1 MTGIVSRL
9 GIERRLFGTDGV
21 RGTANMEPVTA
32 ETAMKLGRA
41 AAYLFKKHRTG
52 HHRFVIGKD
61 TRLSG
66 YMLESALTAGI
77 CSMGVD
83 VLLVGPMPTPA
94 IAFLTKSL
102 RADAGVVI
110 SASHNPFEDN
120 GIKFFSHEGFKLPD
134 GVEQEIEEL
143 IFSGAIDHER
153 PTAREIGKAFRVD
166 DADGRYIEFAK
177 NTLPKGMQFDGMKIV
192 VDTANG
198 AAYKVAPTVLRELGA
213 EVITIGDRPNGTNI
227 NQNCGALFPEALQKA
242 VATHRADI
250 GIAHDGD
257 ADRVVFCDG
266 QGKVVHGDQI
276 LALCA
281 LEMERA
287 GRLAGHTVV
296 ATVMSNLGLEL
307 ALRDA
312 GISLTRT
319 AVGDRYV
326 LERMIKDGC
335 VFGGEQS
342 GHVIFLDFNTTGD
355 GLITALQVLATMERT
370 GKPLS
375 ELSACMTVFP
385 QILVNVRVSER
396 RELSDIPGYAQ
407 IVSDLERRLGPHGRI
422 FVRYS
427 GTEPLLRVMV
437 EGEDFHVISRVA
449 EELAEA
455 LRNSVGAVSSVDP

>member
-1 MTGIVSRL
+1 M
-9 GIERRLFGTDGV
+9 ERRLFGTDGV
-21 RGTANMEPVTA
+21 RGTANIEPVTA

-41 AAYLFKKHRTG
+41 SAYLFKKHRTG

-120 GIKFFSHEGFKLPD
+120 GIKFFSHEGLKLPD

-143 IFSGAIDHER
+143 VFSGVLDQDR
-153 PTAREIGKAFRVD
+153 PTARDIGKAFRVD
-166 DADGRYIEFAK
+166 DADGRYIEFTK
-177 NTLPKGMQFDGMKIV
+177 NTLPKGMQFDGLKVV

-198 AAYKVAPTVLRELGA
+198 AAYKVTPMVLRELGA
-213 EVITIGDRPNGTNI
+213 DVITIADRPNGTNI
-227 NQNCGALFPEALQKA
+227 NQHCGALYPEALQKA
-242 VATHRADI
+242 VLAHHADL

-257 ADRVVFCDG
+257 ADRVIFCDEH
-266 QGKVVHGDQI
+266 GKIVHGDQI

-281 LEMERA
+281 LELERN

-296 ATVMSNLGLEL
+296 ATVMSNLGLEIT
-307 ALRDA
+307 LRQA
-312 GISLTRT
+312 GISMLRT

-326 LERMIKDGC
+326 LERMLKDGF

-342 GHVIFLDFNTTGD
+342 GHIIFLDYNTTGD
-355 GLITALQVLATMERT
+355 GLITALQVLAIMEKT
-370 GKPLS
+370 GKRLS
-375 ELSACMTVFP
+375 ELSTCMTVLP
-385 QILVNVRVSER
+385 QVLVNVRVADR
-396 RELSDIPGYAQ
+396 RNLETIPAYAAALSDM
-407 IVSDLERRLGPHGRI
+407 ERRLGPQGRI
-422 FVRYS
+422 LVRYS
-427 GTEPLLRVMV
+427 GTEPLVRVMV
-437 EGEDFHVISRVA
+437 EGEDFSVISGVA
-449 EELAEA
+449 EELADT
-455 LRNSVGAVSSVDP
+455 LRTAVGAAPKAVGE

>member
-1 MTGIVSRL
+1 M
-9 GIERRLFGTDGV
+9 ERRLFGTDGV
-21 RGTANMEPVTA
+21 RGTANVEPVTA
-32 ETAMKLGRA
+32 ETAMKLGRS
-41 AAYLFKKHRTG
+41 AAYLFKKHSAG

-77 CSMGVD
+77 CSVGVD

-120 GIKFFSHEGFKLPD
+120 GIKFFSRDGFKLPD

-143 IFSGAIDHER
+143 VFSGAIDHER

-166 DADGRYIEFAK
+166 DADGRYIEFTK
-177 NTLPKGMQFDGMKIV
+177 NTLPKGMQFDGLKIV

-198 AAYKVAPTVLRELGA
+198 AAYKVTPTVLRELGA
-213 EVITIGDRPNGTNI
+213 EVITLADRPNGTNI
-227 NQNCGALFPEALQKA
+227 NQHCGALYPETLQKA
-242 VATHRADI
+242 VVAHRADL

-257 ADRVVFCDG
+257 ADRVVFCDEH
-266 QGKVVHGDQI
+266 GKVVHGDQI

-281 LEMERA
+281 LELDQM
-287 GRLAGHTVV
+287 GRLAGRTVV

-307 ALRDA
+307 ALRQA
-312 GISLTRT
+312 GISLVRT

-326 LERMIKDGC
+326 LERMVKDGS

-342 GHVIFLDFNTTGD
+342 GHVIFLDYNTTGD
-355 GLITALQVLATMERT
+355 GLITALQVLGIMEKT
-370 GKPLS
+370 GRRLS
-375 ELSACMTVFP
+375 ELVSCMTVLP
-385 QILVNVRVSER
+385 QVLVNVRVADR
-396 RELSDIPGYAQ
+396 RNLDTIPGYAAAL
-407 IVSDLERRLGPHGRI
+407 SGLERRLGPQGRI
-422 FVRYS
+422 LVRYS
-427 GTEPLLRVMV
+427 GTEPLVRVMV
-437 EGEDFHVISRVA
+437 EGEDFNVISGVA
-449 EELAEA
+449 EELADT
-455 LRNSVGAVSSVDP
+455 LRSAVGVTPRAVGE

>member
-1 MTGIVSRL
+1 MSKL
-9 GIERRLFGTDGV
+9 GLERRLFGTDGV
-21 RGTANMEPVTA
+21 RGTANIEPVTA

-41 AAYLFKKHRTG
+41 AAYLFKKHHTG

-66 YMLESALTAGI
+66 YMIESALTAGV

-120 GIKFFSHEGFKLPD
+120 GIKFFSHDGLKLPD
-134 GVEQEIEEL
+134 DVEQEIENL
-143 IFSGAIDHER
+143 IFSGAIEHER

-166 DADGRYIEFAK
+166 DADGRYIEFVK
-177 NTLPKGMQFDGMKIV
+177 NTLPKGMQFDGLKVV

-198 AAYKVAPTVLRELGA
+198 AAYKVSPTVLRELGA
-213 EVITIGDRPNGTNI
+213 EVITIADRPNGTNI
-227 NQNCGALFPEALQKA
+227 NQHCGALYPEALQKA
-242 VATHRADI
+242 VVMHQANI

-257 ADRVVFCDG
+257 ADRVVFCDE
-266 QGKVVHGDQI
+266 QGKMVHGDQI

-281 LEMERA
+281 MELERA

-307 ALRDA
+307 ALRQA
-312 GISLTRT
+312 GISLVRT

-326 LERMIKDGC
+326 LERMLKDGY

-342 GHVIFLDFNTTGD
+342 GHIIFLDYNTTGD

-370 GKPLS
+370 GKRLS
-375 ELSACMTVFP
+375 ELAACMTVCP
-385 QILVNVRVSER
+385 QVLVNVRVAER
-396 RELSDIPGYAQ
+396 RDLNTFPGYATL
-407 IVSDLERRLGPHGRI
+407 VADFERRLGPQGRVLI
-422 FVRYS
+422 RYS
-427 GTEPLLRVMV
+427 GTEPLLRVML
-437 EGEDFHVISRVA
+437 EGEDFHTISLVA
-449 EELAEA
+449 EELADN
-455 LRNSVGAVSSVDP
+455 LRTLVGAPTATGAA